1 MTNSVS
7 EKVVQLKIQK
17 YLAEKVNTN
26 RQNNDGRKY
35 KTSYYYASQP
45 SFKAGALPAD
55 GMLNLFGGAMQWI
68 QDQGFLASFLIQD
81 VLGMTAPRVGA
92 AFLRDKEVTG
102 KYNVQ
107 EGFEVL
113 GREGL
118 TGPCMMAV
126 APIMFMLSAKFGKTT
141 TVNSR
146 LIKRFGNSLKEIVS
160 KQSFDKNILKDKA
173 KFKSEFYK
181 INIEKMLKDSLGE
194 KNVTKE
200 SVDFILEKMSK
211 YENSNNKVKNQALN
225 EIVEHID
232 NIRYNTSANLE
243 NLNKISVGNDNIDKV
258 MNFSTKEA
266 IEALI
271 KFSDD
276 AITFNKHL
284 ESLDSLAA
292 ENLRDT
298 AIAKR
303 FLANISTIAATL
315 GLMGVLPK
323 IYARSNISP
332 GAVTAMQMKENNNNT
347 DAKSETSEQSV
358 SQDKQVAF
366 KGKNNSMLSKL
377 GKLVSKFTNDKL
389 AGELEYNGHNFTN
402 TLMAGLSLFG
412 LLAPRGKR
420 AYDRA
425 QVDEN
430 GKKDLTELYEI
441 LIRDVSS
448 SLSVVFLVPMLTR
461 MFVTSYENSS
471 GFVLIDR
478 DRTKTGL
485 KKFLELI
492 NPYSSSTVLSNAE
505 LTSLYNGV
513 NSQEKMVNFCKFI
526 DKNNGDLQKILSKS
540 ENIKE
545 VLKEKPL
552 DLEGMKNLSKS
563 DKNRKILE
571 YFENLGKDGK
581 LSKESIDKMI
591 TKIMKNAKN
600 PKANKIASFAKGLN
614 SIPAIITTFLISPY
628 ILGWVIP
635 RFTYA
640 NTRRLHAEA
649 AEKEQQQNKLAKSA

>member
-1 MTNSVS
+1 M
-7 EKVVQLKIQK
+7 KIQK

>member
-1 MTNSVS
+1 M
-7 EKVVQLKIQK
+7 KVQK
-17 YLAEKVNTN
+17 CLAENINKPKCSEDKKLKSPCCYT
-26 RQNNDGRKY
+26 
-35 KTSYYYASQP
+35 TAP
-45 SFKAGALPAD
+45 SFKAGAVPLD
-55 GMLNLFGGAMQWI
+55 GMLNIFGGAMQWI

-126 APIMFMLSAKFGKTT
+126 APIMFMLSAKFAKTT

-146 LIKRFGNSLKEIVS
+146 LIKRFGNSLKQILS
-160 KQSFDKNILKDKA
+160 DKTFDKDLLNNKDK
-173 KFKSEFYK
+173 FKTMFYRT
-181 INIEKMLKDSLGE
+181 NIEQMLKDSLGE
-194 KNVTKE
+194 KNVKKE
-200 SVDFILEKMSK
+200 SIDFILSKLEK
-211 YENSNNKVKNQALN
+211 YEKAEKKAKNKILD
-225 EIVEHID
+225 EISEHID
-232 NIRYNTSANLE
+232 DIYYKTSSNLE
-243 NLNKISVGNDNIDKV
+243 NLNTVKVGNDKLDKV
-258 MNFSTKEA
+258 MSFSTKEA
-266 IEALI
+266 IESMV

-284 ESLDSLAA
+284 NDLDALAA
-292 ENLRDT
+292 ENLRDS

-303 FLANISTIAATL
+303 FFANIATIAATL
-315 GLMGVLPK
+315 GLMAVLPK

-332 GAVTAMQMKENNNNT
+332 GAVTAMQMKEKQSEESESTNDNVVENT
-347 DAKSETSEQSV
+347 KLDENTIEQ
-358 SQDKQVAF
+358 KQVAF
-366 KGKNNSMLSKL
+366 KGKNDSIMSKI
-377 GKLVSKFTNDKL
+377 GKIVSKFTNDKL

-430 GKKDLTELYEI
+430 GKKDLTEVYEI

-461 MFVTSYENSS
+461 LFVTSYEKSS
-471 GFVLIDR
+471 GFVLLNK
-478 DRTKTGL
+478 DRTKTGMS
-485 KKFLELI
+485 KFLDLL
-492 NPYSSSTVLSNAE
+492 NPYSSAKVLSNSE

-513 NSQEKMVNFCKFI
+513 NSQEKMINFCKFI
-526 DKNNGDLQKILSKS
+526 DKNNGDLQKILSKTD
-540 ENIKE
+540 NINQI
-545 VLKEKPL
+545 LKENPL
-552 DLEGMKNLSKS
+552 DLEAMKNLSKAE
-563 DKNRKILE
+563 KNSKILKF
-571 YFENLGKDGK
+571 FENLGKDGK
-581 LSKESIDKMI
+581 LSKEQVDGMI
-591 TKIMKNAKN
+591 AKIMKNTN
-600 PKANKIASFAKGLN
+600 NSKANKIASFAKGLN

-628 ILGWVIP
+628 VLGWVIP

-649 AEKEQQQNKLAKSA
+649 AEKDKSQTTLAKSA

>member
-1 MTNSVS
+1 M
-7 EKVVQLKIQK
+7 KIQK

-505 LTSLYNGV
+505 LTSHYNGV